1 MSFDTL
7 IHNATIIT
15 VNPGFEII
23 DDGIIGIRSG
33 TIETVEKR
41 SRGMLP
47 QAGEYLD
54 AHGGIVLPG
63 LINTHSHLPMSL
75 FRGLAD
81 DLPLKT
87 WLTDHIFP
95 AEAGHISPETIR
107 TGTLLS
113 CAEMLLS
120 GTTCCCDGYFLEDHV
135 AEALNQTG
143 MRAVLAQGVIDFP
156 APGVPDPGK
165 NVSAAVDFVQKW
177 KGRSGHITPSIFCH
191 STWTCSENT
200 LKRAKKAAADL
211 GVLFQIHVS
220 ETQSE
225 QAEILGRHKTTPVG
239 YLNRIGIL
247 DENTLLIH
255 CVWADDKDIE
265 LMAKRRSRVSVC
277 TESEMKLA
285 SGVAPVPAMLEAGL
299 AVGLGTD
306 GCASNNN
313 LDMFQEM
320 DMTAKLHKVQSLDPT
335 VMDARSVLE
344 AVTIQAARAVGL
356 SNVVGSLEFGKAAD
370 LIIVDTNQPHLV
382 PLYHPVS
389 QLVYA
394 ARGEDVREVMVQ
406 GRFLVR
412 NRKLQT
418 IDIES
423 VCAAAGQTARKIA
436 CKSN

>member
-1 MSFDTL
+1 MIFDTL
-7 IHNATIIT
+7 IHNATIVT

-41 SRGMLP
+41 SRGPLP
-47 QAGEYLD
+47 KALEYLD
-54 AHGGIVLPG
+54 AEGGIVLPG

-81 DLPLKT
+81 DLPLKS
-87 WLTDHIFP
+87 WLADHIFP

-120 GTTCCCDGYFLEDHV
+120 GTTCCCDGYFFEDQV
-135 AEALNQTG
+135 AEALNETG

-156 APGVPDPGK
+156 APGVPDSEK

-177 KGRSGHITPSIFCH
+177 QGRSDRITPSIFCH

-200 LKRAKKAAADL
+200 LKRAKKAAAGL

-225 QAEILGRHKTTPVG
+225 QAEIFGRHRTTPIR
-239 YLNRIGIL
+239 YLERIGIL
-247 DENTLLIH
+247 DENTLLVH
-255 CVWADDKDIE
+255 CVWVDEKDIE
-265 LMAKRRSRVSVC
+265 LMAKCCSRVSVC

-285 SGVAPVPAMLEAGL
+285 SGVAPVPAMLAAGL
-299 AVGLGTD
+299 AVGLGAD

-320 DMTAKLHKVQSLDPT
+320 DMTAKLHKVHSLDPT
-335 VMDARSVLE
+335 VMDAACVLK
-344 AVTIQAARAVGL
+344 AATIQAARAIGL
-356 SNVVGSLEFGKAAD
+356 SKIIGSLEPGKAAD
-370 LIIVDTNQPHLV
+370 LIIVDANQPHLV

-394 ARGEDVREVMVQ
+394 ARGADVRDVMVQ

-412 NRKLQT
+412 NRKLVT
-418 IDIES
+418 IDIKGI
-423 VCAAAGQTARKIA
+423 CAAVHQTARKISG
-436 CKSN
+436 KPG

>member
-1 MSFDTL
+1 MIFDTL
-7 IHNATIIT
+7 IHNATIVT
-15 VNPGFEII
+15 VNPGFEVIA
-23 DDGIIGIRSG
+23 DGVIGIRSG
-33 TIETVEKR
+33 IIEVVGKR
-41 SRGMLP
+41 SRGPLP
-47 QAGEYLD
+47 KAVEYLD
-54 AHGGIVLPG
+54 AEGGIALPG

-81 DLPLKT
+81 DLPLMT

-95 AEAGHISPETIR
+95 AEAGHIAPETIR

-135 AEALNQTG
+135 AEALNETG

-156 APGVPDPGK
+156 APGVPDPAK
-165 NVSAAVDFVQKW
+165 NVSDAVDFIQKW
-177 KGRSGHITPSIFCH
+177 QGRSDRITPSIFCH
-191 STWTCSENT
+191 SAWTCSEST
-200 LKRAKKAAADL
+200 LKRAKKAAQDQ
-211 GVLFQIHVS
+211 GVLFQIHIS
-220 ETQSE
+220 ESRSE
-225 QAEILGRHKTTPVG
+225 QAEILGRHKTTPIRF
-239 YLNRIGIL
+239 LEKIGIL
-247 DENTLLIH
+247 DENTLLVH
-255 CVWADDKDIE
+255 CVWVNEKDIE
-265 LMAKRRSRVSVC
+265 LMALRRSRVSVC

-285 SGVAPVPAMLEAGL
+285 SGVAPVPAMLAAGL
-299 AVGLGTD
+299 TVGLGAD

-320 DMTAKLHKVQSLDPT
+320 DMTAKLHKVHSLDPT

-344 AVTIQAARAVGL
+344 GATIQAARAIGL
-356 SNVVGSLEFGKAAD
+356 SEVIGSLEPGKGAD

-394 ARGEDVREVMVQ
+394 ARGADVSDVMVQ

-412 NRKLQT
+412 NRKLVT
-418 IDIES
+418 IDIKGI
-423 VCAAAGQTARKIA
+423 CAAAHQTARKISG
-436 CKSN
+436 KTG